1 MPSETLTRQLDDG
14 AGAWASL
21 RDVKHNLPAS
31 SKEAPPLPSH
41 AARLTYLDGWRGVS
55 LSLVLLGHFF
65 NNDPIAV
72 IGVQMFFALSG
83 RLMADILFVEKYPIG
98 KFYKRRFS
106 RIYPALLVFIP
117 ATYVLVHST
126 SLSFKPAAGF
136 LGLIA
141 AIENLWSLC
150 VEEHSYLILGFLAF
164 FLRRKAGNPQ
174 PLLFAIAILSIFDGL
189 LSAFVFHQHGRDI
202 FWRTDTQLAPIFLAA
217 GFYLHMRQRK
227 VASWLLLMALAAGIG
242 AGIADPLLG
251 YSVGTCCFSF
261 VIAKLDDAP
270 RIALGIFGSRI
281 LVSLGLW
288 SYSIYLWQQPF
299 FRYAFEGKINS
310 LVAFGLAIGTGL
322 VSFYLVERPAPT
334 CLGPH
339 PTSIH
344 HFPNGVSWCRAVA
357 TDFHGLKFKMSRKRG
372 RRQRL
377 TDTTS

>member
-1 MPSETLTRQLDDG
+1 VTQVIGSLISVGTGIPSEILTRQLDDG
-14 AGAWASL
+14 AGDWAPLHDVEHSL
-21 RDVKHNLPAS
+21 PVS
-31 SKEAPPLPSH
+31 SREAPPLPSH
-41 AARLTYLDGWRGVS
+41 TARLTYLDGWRGVS
-55 LSLVLLGHFF
+55 LSLVLIGHFF
-65 NNDPIAV
+65 NYDPIAV

-83 RLMADILFVEKYPIG
+83 RLMADILFVENYPIG

-136 LGLIA
+136 LGLIFLLNYAMIIGHGVA

-164 FLRRKAGNPQ
+164 YIRRKARNPK
-174 PLLFAIAILSIFDGL
+174 PLLLAVAILSLCDGL
-189 LSAFVFHQHGRDI
+189 LSAFAFHEHGRAI

-227 VASWLLLMALAAGIG
+227 VASWLPLMALAAGIG

-251 YSVGTCCFSF
+251 YSVGTFCFSF

-270 RIALGIFGSRI
+270 RIALSIFGSR
-281 LVSLGLW
+281 LWVSLGLW

-310 LVAFGLAIGTGL
+310 LVAFGLAIGAGL
-322 VSFYLVERPAPT
+322 VSFYLVERPA
-334 CLGPH
+334 
-339 PTSIH
+339 
-344 HFPNGVSWCRAVA
+344 
-357 TDFHGLKFKMSRKRG
+357 
-372 RRQRL
+372 RRWLNSLQ
-377 TDTTS
+377 SS